1 MDFGSGDWK
10 WRIDVKMDSSLREEA
25 SKMNPHFG
33 INMQKEI
40 ASQPGVWKTTLDGY
54 FYEQEAQIQF
64 LAHAARKHIL
74 MAGCGTTYF
83 LGLSAVA
90 LFRKLGF
97 QATAYPASEIV
108 FFPDTLPSDDA
119 TLLAVSRSGATSET
133 LWAVD
138 AFRTRYPTE
147 KVITIT
153 TQPKSKLAEMSDFVF
168 SAPAAQ
174 EAATAET
181 RSFTSMFLLAQA
193 MAGSL
198 AGDRAFLGHLS
209 ALPPGLENLLNRYSE
224 LPRQIARDMG
234 IQRFFFLGAGPL
246 YGLACEAMIK
256 VKEIACTWAEAYHP
270 LEFRHGPMAVANQE
284 TLVTGFISDSAGEA
298 EIRVLQ
304 DMHRLGAKTMAI
316 IERAGD
322 LDLSEMDVVVELSSG
337 LNEWER
343 AALYLPLIQYLAY
356 YLGIENGLDPD
367 RPNNLHPVTHL

>member
-1 MDFGSGDWK
+1 
-10 WRIDVKMDSSLREEA
+10 
-25 SKMNPHFG
+25 MNPRHG

-64 LAHAARKHIL
+64 LAHTARKHIL

-108 FFPDTLPSDDA
+108 FFPDTLPSEDA

-138 AFRTRYPTE
+138 AFRKRYPTE

-198 AGDRAFLGHLS
+198 AGDRVFLGHLS

-224 LPRQIARDMG
+224 MPRQIARDMG

-256 VKEIACTWAEAYHP
+256 VKEIACAWAEAYHP

-304 DMHRLGAKTMAI
+304 VMHRLGAKSMAI

-322 LDLSEMDVVVELSSG
+322 LDLGEMDVVVELPSE